1 VYEREELDTLL
12 AVCDQQEKL
21 WFEFFLMTWMR
32 EQEVMHSSWD
42 DINLIRGTVTVRYK
56 PEYGFS
62 PKNYR
67 EIPIP
72 ARLGKELKALKV
84 RSDKTCGL
92 VFPTSG
98 CFAILSRTSLTI

>member
-1 VYEREELDTLL
+1 MDTS
-12 AVCDQQEKL
+12 AYRSDCTDHFRTAQDRTID
-21 WFEFFLMTWMR
+21 FSDTTGMR
-32 EQEVMHSSWD
+32 EQEVMHCSWD
-42 DINLIRGTVTVRYK
+42 DINLTRGTVTVRYK

-67 EIPIP
+67 EREIPIP
-72 ARLGKELKALKV
+72 ARLGKKLKALKA

-98 CFAILSRTSLTI
+98 CHPS